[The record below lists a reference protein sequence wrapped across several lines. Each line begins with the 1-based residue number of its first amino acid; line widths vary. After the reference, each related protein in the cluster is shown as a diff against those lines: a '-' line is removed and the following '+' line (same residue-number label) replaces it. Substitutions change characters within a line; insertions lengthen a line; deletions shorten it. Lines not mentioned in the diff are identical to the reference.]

1 MREQAQISAMVADE
15 GAFHR
20 FTEVARHD
28 LQRRRI
34 GSLEVRQHLVDGA
47 VDPRRIQRRL
57 ERARQRR
64 DAGGGIVLIVGKIA
78 VGAQVE
84 RILVDIGTE
93 QERRIG
99 PHAVP
104 DAELVEHVC
113 VVDRDVGDDE
123 VGAHQK
129 PEHVLAD
136 VPLLDDFRRGAARD
150 ADLSQRRLDQRFV
163 DVVEIHSSF
172 RAERPNDE
180 SAGHGVGDL
189 IRSGVRSGGRAVM
202 SWRVRGR

>member
-1 MREQAQISAMVADE
+1 MREQAQISALVGDE
-15 GAFHR
+15 GAFHG
-20 FTEVARHD
+20 FPEIARHD
-28 LQRRRI
+28 LQRRRVR
-34 GSLEVRQHLVDGA
+34 SLEVRQHLIDGA

-84 RILVDIGTE
+84 GILVDIGAE

-104 DAELVEHVC
+104 DAELVEHVR

-123 VGAHQK
+123 VGAHQQ
-129 PEHVLAD
+129 PEHVLPD
-136 VPLLDDFRRGAARD
+136 VSLLDDFRRGAARD
-150 ADLSQRRLDQRFV
+150 ADLSQRRLDERFV
-163 DVVEIHSSF
+163 DVVEIHASF
-172 RAERPNDE
+172 RAEGPNDE
-180 SAGHGVGDL
+180 STSHGAGAL
-189 IRSGVRSGGRAVM
+189 IRHCLRRGNRAVI
-202 SWRVRGR
+202 SWRARGR